1 MKVGFFSPL
10 PPARSGVADYSAAL
24 LTALR
29 KHGDVDI
36 GAADADIALYHVGNN
51 SLHRDIYFRAI
62 RHPGV
67 AVLHDAALNH
77 FFLSQLDRA
86 AYLDEFVYNYGEW
99 NRGLAED
106 LWASRA
112 RSAADPRY
120 FEYAMLKRIAESS
133 LAIIVHNPAAAQ
145 AVFRH
150 NPEARVVEIPHLFA
164 PPPAPQIVDTLR
176 FRAELGLKPRTL
188 LAGVFGHLRESKRLS
203 SILRAMDRVWNSG
216 ADVRLLVQGAFASS
230 DLERAVTPLI
240 QGNPRVLRI
249 GALPEAGFWR
259 WAAAADVCLNLRY
272 PRAAETS
279 GIAIR
284 MMGIGKPVIFSAGE
298 EIARLPLN
306 ARLAVDPGPRE
317 EAALADTLL
326 WLARDREAAEQI
338 GRNAAEHIAREHG
351 LKRAAAQYWSALE
364 SAAAARPGAR
374 LVKTVK

>member
-1 MKVGFFSPL
+1 MRIGFFSPL

-24 LTALR
+24 LGALR
-29 KHGDVDI
+29 KHGDVET
-36 GAADADIALYHVGNN
+36 GAADADIALYHIGNN

-62 RHPGV
+62 RYPGV

-77 FFLSQLDRA
+77 FFLGQLDRA

-145 AVFRH
+145 VVFRH

-164 PPPAPQIVDTLR
+164 PPPAPQAVDTLR

-188 LAGVFGHLRESKRLS
+188 LAGVFGHLRESKRLCP
-203 SILRAMDRVWNSG
+203 ILRAMDRVWNSG
-216 ADVRLLVQGAFASS
+216 ADVTLLVQGAFASS
-230 DLERAVTPLI
+230 DLERAVMPLI

-306 ARLAVDPGPRE
+306 ARLAVDPGPQE
-317 EAALADTLL
+317 DATLADTLL
-326 WLARDREAAEQI
+326 WLAHDREAGEQI

-351 LKRAAAQYWSALE
+351 VERVAAQYWSALE
-364 SAAAARPGAR
+364 SAAAARPSAS
-374 LVKTVK
+374 LKTVK